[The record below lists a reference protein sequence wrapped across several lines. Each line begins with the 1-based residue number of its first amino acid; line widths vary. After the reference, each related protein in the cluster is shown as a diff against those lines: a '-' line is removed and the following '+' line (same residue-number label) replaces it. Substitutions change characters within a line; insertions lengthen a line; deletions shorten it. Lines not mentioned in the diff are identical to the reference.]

1 MSFYMGTSTLGWLK
15 CNFDYSYNREGVDT
29 GVGWIIRDHSGKM
42 VTSGGARLTGITSSL
57 EGEAQAFLYAV
68 QQVWIQGWRNVWFE
82 GDNQNLVDIVNGYHE
97 SLELGNLIYDIR
109 HWIELLPEH
118 SLAHV
123 NREKNQAADC
133 IVKKMRMENDL
144 SVVFKLPPSWLIDF
158 LYYPIHYLVERN
170 SCCYKKIDTS

>member
-1 MSFYMGTSTLGWLK
+1 MGTSTLGWLK

-109 HWIELLPEH
+109 HWIELLQKH